1 MPNWCYNQIAII
13 LPEELDTPAERQV
26 RWDILRDLK
35 HHLDTAP
42 EGEREPFSILHPVP
56 PELDDNA
63 AHTWRVCNWRTKW
76 EMEVYDYEYK
86 HNYVFMNGPTAW
98 GPPWGVFR
106 HLESLGFVV
115 EIQFHSS
122 ENAEWG
128 CACGSVN
135 TDGVFDIYSG
145 WIDVDDE
152 EDYLA
157 NEILEFDEEK
167 GRDITIEEC
176 IGYLMTEEF
185 KGPDYNPEFRVLER
199 QWMIEM
205 FEDDADQ
212 MMESYEEWKENNPD
226 KSLSDAKKEFQVLRE
241 WFLNKIERGNEE
253 GKYNEGQ
260 YLELM
265 NSLKDTNLNYLR
277 ELWEEHTK
285 KFELS
290 NFYSG
295 DNREP
300 KLVGIY
306 A

>member
-42 EGEREPFSILHPVP
+42 QDDREPFSILHPVP
-56 PELDDNA
+56 PELEGRDA
-63 AHTWRVCNWRTKW
+63 YEWRCMNWQTKW
-76 EMEVYDYEYK
+76 DMEVYDYEYK
-86 HNYVFMNGPTAW
+86 HNYVVMTGNTAW
-98 GPPWGVFR
+98 GPPWGVVR
-106 HLESLGFVV
+106 HLQSLGFVM

-122 ENAEWG
+122 ENASWG
-128 CACGSVN
+128 SFVN
-135 TDGVFDIYSG
+135 THEVFDMYSR

-152 EDYLA
+152 DDELA
-157 NEILEFDEEK
+157 NEILEFEEEV
-167 GRDITIEEC
+167 GRDVTMEEC
-176 IGYLMTEEF
+176 IAHLMYDEF
-185 KGPDYNPEFRVLER
+185 TDTSAYDPEFRVLER
-199 QWMIEM
+199 NWMIEM
-205 FEDDADQ
+205 FEGDAEW
-212 MMESYEEWKENNPD
+212 MIEYYLTWKENFPD
-226 KSLSDAKKEFQVLRE
+226 KSLSGKKKELQALRE

-265 NSLKDTNLNYLR
+265 NSLKDTNLNDLR

-285 KFELS
+285 KFEMS
-290 NFYSG
+290 NFYSA

-300 KLVGIY
+300 KMVRIY